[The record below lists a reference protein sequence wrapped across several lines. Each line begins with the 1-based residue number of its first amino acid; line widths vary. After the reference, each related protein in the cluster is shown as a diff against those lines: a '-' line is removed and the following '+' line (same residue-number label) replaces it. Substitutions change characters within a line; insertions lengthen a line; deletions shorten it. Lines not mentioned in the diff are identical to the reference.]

1 MKNKEASG
9 ITSRIIKDKIFKFI
23 VILFAFLS
31 TVPLLLI
38 FFHIFN
44 NGISSLNWHF
54 IVNLPKPVG
63 EEGGGIS
70 NAIIGTLILIILS
83 SLIAIPVGIAC
94 GIYLSEKKKGRFSYL
109 VSLCVDVLQ
118 GIPSIV
124 IGIIAYLWLVV
135 PLGHFSA
142 LSGAVALGIMMLP
155 VIIKS
160 TEETLKCIPDSLK
173 EASLAL
179 GVPHSRTIMRVILPA
194 GLSGIVTGILVGV
207 ARIAGETAPLLFTAF
222 GTPFMNLD
230 IRKPVNALP
239 LVIFNYAKSP
249 YEEWHRLAWS
259 ASLVLIIIVLLLNL
273 IARSVT
279 KRWKVQF

>member
-1 MKNKEASG
+1 M
-9 ITSRIIKDKIFKFI
+9 
-23 VILFAFLS
+23 
-31 TVPLLLI
+31 
-38 FFHIFN
+38 
-44 NGISSLNWHF
+44 
-54 IVNLPKPVG
+54 
-63 EEGGGIS
+63 
-70 NAIIGTLILIILS
+70 
-83 SLIAIPVGIAC
+83 
-94 GIYLSEKKKGRFSYL
+94 
-109 VSLCVDVLQ
+109 
-118 GIPSIV
+118 
-124 IGIIAYLWLVV
+124 V

>member
-94 GIYLSEKKKGRFSYL
+94 GIYLSE
-109 VSLCVDVLQ
+109 Q
-118 GIPSIV
+118 E
-124 IGIIAYLWLVV
+124 
-135 PLGHFSA
+135 
-142 LSGAVALGIMMLP
+142 LP
-155 VIIKS
+155 VAFIFQKRKRAGSHIS
-160 TEETLKCIPDSLK
+160 Y
-173 EASLAL
+173 
-179 GVPHSRTIMRVILPA
+179 HSVLMSFRVFP
-194 GLSGIVTGILVGV
+194 
-207 ARIAGETAPLLFTAF
+207 
-222 GTPFMNLD
+222 
-230 IRKPVNALP
+230 
-239 LVIFNYAKSP
+239 
-249 YEEWHRLAWS
+249 
-259 ASLVLIIIVLLLNL
+259 
-273 IARSVT
+273 
-279 KRWKVQF
+279 Q